1 MVVKAPKDYAREPP
15 RGWSSKW
22 SWTTLDGDDRA
33 QTGADARK
41 LFEEPQFHKRAR
53 IGDLL
58 GVRAMLDARTVDV
71 DDVDAG
77 GRTALHF
84 AVGFGREHV
93 ARELL
98 DRGAALETRDDWG
111 KAPVDFAMQGLH
123 DECIQMLRMEAVKR
137 GDWGGR
143 GRVAPL
149 KTYYEYA
156 YNLTNEEVH
165 AQIEK
170 HAREASEN
178 YTRQAKADSASYNE
192 QRAELQRAKVK
203 EAIKEKARGRR
214 RR

>member
-1 MVVKAPKDYAREPP
+1 MKAPKDYAREPP

-98 DRGAALETRDDWG
+98 DRGAALET
-111 KAPVDFAMQGLH
+111 K
-123 DECIQMLRMEAVKR
+123 
-137 GDWGGR
+137 GR
-143 GRVAPL
+143 GRSQEGKGRIFGEDVEL
-149 KTYYEYA
+149 NIREHTGK
-156 YNLTNEEVH
+156 
-165 AQIEK
+165 
-170 HAREASEN
+170 EASLGE
-178 YTRQAKADSASYNE
+178 
-192 QRAELQRAKVK
+192 ELHHLNHRSGGI
-203 EAIKEKARGRR
+203 EEDGWGG
-214 RR
+214 